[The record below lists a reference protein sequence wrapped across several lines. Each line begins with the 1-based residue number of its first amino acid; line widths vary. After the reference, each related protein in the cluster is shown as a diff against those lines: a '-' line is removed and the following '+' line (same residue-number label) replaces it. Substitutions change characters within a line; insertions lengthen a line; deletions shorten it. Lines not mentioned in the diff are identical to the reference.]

1 MISGYAE
8 DGQLFIYENTP
19 TVINIVGLH
28 LEEIEKVC
36 FRLIEMLSICTF
48 DFQIKF
54 TTANNSF
61 GGSCRGGGDEG
72 HYQSHEIEVM
82 N

>member
-36 FRLIEMLSICTF
+36 FRLIEMLSICTLIF
-48 DFQIKF
+48 RLNLLLLI
-54 TTANNSF
+54 TALV
-61 GGSCRGGGDEG
+61 DLVEV
-72 HYQSHEIEVM
+72 EVM
-82 N
+82 RDITRVMKLRQ

>member
-36 FRLIEMLSICTF
+36 FRLIEMLSICNLNF
-48 DFQIKF
+48 RLNLLLLI
-54 TTANNSF
+54 TALV
-61 GGSCRGGGDEG
+61 DLVEVEG
-72 HYQSHEIEVM
+72 MRDITRVM
-82 N
+82 KLR

>member
-36 FRLIEMLSICTF
+36 FRLIEMLSICNLNF
-48 DFQIKF
+48 RLNLLLLI
-54 TTANNSF
+54 TALV
-61 GGSCRGGGDEG
+61 DLVEG
-72 HYQSHEIEVM
+72 EVM
-82 N
+82 RDITRVMKLR

>member
-8 DGQLFIYENTP
+8 DGQLYIYENTP

-36 FRLIEMLSICTF
+36 FRLIEMLSICNLNF
-48 DFQIKF
+48 RLNLLLLI
-54 TTANNSF
+54 TALV
-61 GGSCRGGGDEG
+61 DLV
-72 HYQSHEIEVM
+72 EVKVM
-82 N
+82 RDITRVMKLR

>member
-36 FRLIEMLSICTF
+36 FRLIEMLSICNLNF
-48 DFQIKF
+48 RLNLLLLI
-54 TTANNSF
+54 TALV
-61 GGSCRGGGDEG
+61 DLVEV
-72 HYQSHEIEVM
+72 EVM
-82 N
+82 RDITRVMKLR

>member
-36 FRLIEMLSICTF
+36 FRLIEMLSICTLIF
-48 DFQIKF
+48 RLNLLLLI
-54 TTANNSF
+54 TALV
-61 GGSCRGGGDEG
+61 DLVEV
-72 HYQSHEIEVM
+72 EVM
-82 N
+82 RDITRVMKLR

>member
-28 LEEIEKVC
+28 LEEIEKVS
-36 FRLIEMLSICTF
+36 FRLIEMVSICILIF
-48 DFQIKF
+48 RLNLLLLI
-54 TTANNSF
+54 TALV
-61 GGSCRGGGDEG
+61 DLVEV
-72 HYQSHEIEVM
+72 EVM
-82 N
+82 RDITRVMK

>member
-19 TVINIVGLH
+19 TDINIVGLH

-36 FRLIEMLSICTF
+36 FRLIEMLSICNLNF
-48 DFQIKF
+48 RLNLLLLI
-54 TTANNSF
+54 TALV
-61 GGSCRGGGDEG
+61 DLVEV
-72 HYQSHEIEVM
+72 EVM
-82 N
+82 RDITRVMKLR